1 MAQTTNDT
9 TPLIGGAPT
18 GKTVVVDPVVAKIV
32 GVATRAVPGV
42 HALGGGA
49 ARVIGSIR
57 EAVGAKDLTQG
68 VSVEVGETEVAADI
82 SIVVDYPEEL
92 QRVAGA
98 VRAAAAEA
106 IQDLVGMK
114 VAEVNVTIVDVH
126 IPGDDDT
133 AEQEA
138 RVQ

>member
-49 ARVIGSIR
+49 ARVIVRGESID
-57 EAVGAKDLTQG
+57 DLLARDAG
-68 VSVEVGETEVAADI
+68 VASPASLVTSPA
-82 SIVVDYPEEL
+82 EEN
-92 QRVAGA
+92 
-98 VRAAAAEA
+98 E
-106 IQDLVGMK
+106 
-114 VAEVNVTIVDVH
+114 
-126 IPGDDDT
+126 
-133 AEQEA
+133 
-138 RVQ
+138 